1 VFSNRR
7 GRYGLCIFILC
18 LLVIGAFSLAI
29 GQEKPDA
36 VTAKSD
42 RIVTIPKDDT
52 QFKVK
57 VGEFVR
63 VSGSGP
69 SGVVEISA
77 KSEGPIK
84 LTASSVIRTVAH
96 GHPLIGEFIKE
107 FDFKADQ
114 KGQAKI
120 VILIE
125 NNIQKSSE
133 KKEFNIDVE

>member
-1 VFSNRR
+1 
-7 GRYGLCIFILC
+7 
-18 LLVIGAFSLAI
+18 LAI

>member
-1 VFSNRR
+1 
-7 GRYGLCIFILC
+7 
-18 LLVIGAFSLAI
+18 
-29 GQEKPDA
+29 
-36 VTAKSD
+36 
-42 RIVTIPKDDT
+42 
-52 QFKVK
+52 
-57 VGEFVR
+57 
-63 VSGSGP
+63 
-69 SGVVEISA
+69 
-77 KSEGPIK
+77 
-84 LTASSVIRTVAH
+84 VAH